1 MSSQKITN
9 NFIIN
14 TEKNNILAEK
24 YEPSEVISP
33 IFGLNHQPIVSSKT
47 KLQKT
52 NNTSATLEQ
61 YLEQKTKDSIISE
74 KVESYTNTISLDK
87 SRVAQIEKTKKQQV
101 NYDTLP
107 SRYLEF
113 REKITTKVNQT
124 INYSPNNDTI
134 ITTIDLLVD
143 DILDEK

>member
-113 REKITTKVNQT
+113 REKITTKVNQA

>member
-74 KVESYTNTISLDK
+74 KVENYTNTISLDK

>member
-74 KVESYTNTISLDK
+74 KVECYTNTISLDK

-113 REKITTKVNQT
+113 REKITTKVNQA